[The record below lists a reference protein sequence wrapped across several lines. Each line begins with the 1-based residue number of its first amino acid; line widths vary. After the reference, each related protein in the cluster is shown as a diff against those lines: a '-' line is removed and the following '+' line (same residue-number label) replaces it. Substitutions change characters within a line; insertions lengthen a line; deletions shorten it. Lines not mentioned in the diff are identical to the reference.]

1 MAGEHAG
8 HRQRMRERFLESGL
22 DGFADHEIIE
32 LILCYA
38 IPQRNVNPL
47 AHRLTERFG
56 TLHGVL
62 DAPVEELMK
71 VEGVGLYAATL
82 MQLFSQVSRSLEK
95 SRCAQRAKL
104 ATYGD
109 VRRHCHALLSGLRKE
124 HFYVVC
130 LDAQKQIL
138 RDVLISTGSISEVQA
153 YPRVVVEAALRHN
166 AHSVILCHN
175 HPSGS
180 AIPSQGDMDV
190 TRKLFTLLEGI
201 EVLLLD
207 HVVVAEGD
215 VISMIDC
222 GLIVFGQDT
231 KRMRVADS
239 GTEIR
244 IRHMLEQKEKI
255 KRK

>member
-22 DGFADHEIIE
+22 DGFADHEVIE

-47 AHRLTERFG
+47 AHKLMEHFG
-56 TLHGVL
+56 TLHGAL
-62 DAPVEELMK
+62 DASAEEMVR
-71 VEGVGLYAATL
+71 VEGVGMYAATL
-82 MQLFSQVSRSLEK
+82 MQLFSQVSRRLER
-95 SRCAQRAKL
+95 SRCAQREKL
-104 ATYGD
+104 SNFRD
-109 VRRHCHALLSGLRKE
+109 VFTHCRALLSGLKQE

-130 LDAQKQIL
+130 LDAQKQLL
-138 RDVLISTGSISEVQA
+138 RDVLIAAGSLSEVQA
-153 YPRVVVEAALRHN
+153 YPRLVVEAALRHN

-180 AIPSQGDMDV
+180 AIPSHGDVDV
-190 TRKLFTLLEGI
+190 TRRLFDLLGGI

-207 HVVVAEGD
+207 HVIVADGD
-215 VISMIDC
+215 VMSMMQC
-222 GLIVFGQDT
+222 GLMGVGQNSDHL
-231 KRMRVADS
+231 RVADS
-239 GTEIR
+239 GEEIL
-244 IRHMLEQKEKI
+244 IRRRLEQEAK